1 MNRGKFSQRR
11 FWENS
16 LNPAETLANRG
27 ILVFGAFCALE
38 HLTTVRSLR
47 NFVRF
52 LVAVQLLPALE
63 SGEETLVGGQAVL
76 EGVMMRSPHAWA
88 IACRKP
94 SGEVVTMS
102 EPLARPSEK
111 HKWMA
116 WPIVRG
122 VMTLGYAMSLGYR
135 ALRFSANVAI
145 EEVMQ
150 SDKEH
155 VETAASAVPPKL
167 APSASSGQAL
177 SLPNGRSEAEATD
190 ASKSKSR
197 EKAAAISGWL
207 AAVNVII
214 SLAFF
219 IFMYK
224 YLPLLAATELKK
236 ANPAL
241 GGQIVFNL
249 VDGAIRLLLFLLFI
263 WGVSL
268 FPDIRRVY
276 QYHGAEHKTVFAFEN
291 GDPLETSRGAEIF
304 HVPSALRHQLSD
316 DGDAD
321 LDRLLHAGSVHHVLG
336 AFRIAHRAAARDRRS
351 VLRNHPLRRQASR
364 LALRPDDRSR
374 PLAATHHDPAAV
386 GRNGPM
392 RHHRAR
398 SGHGPGKRT
407 RRRIGDC
414 LGFPTRETVVGRL
427 SLVVGLSATQHYSC
441 LREVSTCQH
450 LSRICEFGKKR

>member
-1 MNRGKFSQRR
+1 M
-11 FWENS
+11 
-16 LNPAETLANRG
+16 
-27 ILVFGAFCALE
+27 
-38 HLTTVRSLR
+38 RSLR

-102 EPLARPSEK
+102 EPLDRPSEK

-122 VMTLGYAMSLGYR
+122 VMTLGYAMTLGYR

-150 SDKEH
+150 SEDTTAPH
-155 VETAASAVPPKL
+155 VETAASTVPPQK
-167 APSASSGQAL
+167 SS
-177 SLPNGRSEAEATD
+177 SE
-190 ASKSKSR
+190 SR

-207 AAVNVII
+207 AAGNVII

-236 ANPAL
+236 VNPAL

-249 VDGAIRLLLFLLFI
+249 VDGAIRLILFLLFI

-291 GDPLETSRGAEIF
+291 GDPLETAAVQKYSTF
-304 HVPSALRHQLSD
+304 HPRCGTSFLMTVMLISI
-316 DGDAD
+316 
-321 LDRLLHAGSVHHVLG
+321 
-336 AFRIAHRAAARDRRS
+336 AFYMLIPFTTFWARFASRIALLPIIAGVSYEIIRFAAKHRGSLFALMTAPGLWLQRITTQPPSDEMAQCAITALDQAMALERD
-351 VLRNHPLRRQASR
+351 
-364 LALRPDDRSR
+364 
-374 PLAATHHDPAAV
+374 
-386 GRNGPM
+386 
-392 RHHRAR
+392 
-398 SGHGPGKRT
+398 HGG
-407 RRRIGDC
+407 
-414 LGFPTRETVVGRL
+414 E
-427 SLVVGLSATQHYSC
+427 LVIA
-441 LREVSTCQH
+441 
-450 LSRICEFGKKR
+450 

>member
-1 MNRGKFSQRR
+1 MKTSF
-11 FWENS
+11 
-16 LNPAETLANRG
+16 PVITYYLA
-27 ILVFGAFCALE
+27 LFGRLE
-38 HLTTVRSLR
+38 HPTIVRSLR

-102 EPLARPSEK
+102 EPLERPSEK

-145 EEVMQ
+145 EEAMQ
-150 SDKEH
+150 NDAATEH
-155 VETAASAVPPKL
+155 VETAALRRAEGKLSAVPPTQ
-167 APSASSGQAL
+167 G
-177 SLPNGRSEAEATD
+177 EAEPIPATLSQ
-190 ASKSKSR
+190 AVPCKSETR
-197 EKAAAISGWL
+197 EKAAALSGWL
-207 AAVNVII
+207 AAVNVVI

-241 GGQIVFNL
+241 GGQIMFNL
-249 VDGAIRLLLFLLFI
+249 VDGAVRLILFLLFI

-291 GDPLETSRGAEIF
+291 GDRLETAAVQKYSTF
-304 HVPSALRHQLSD
+304 HPRCGTSFLMTVMLISIGFYMLVP
-316 DGDAD
+316 
-321 LDRLLHAGSVHHVLG
+321 
-336 AFRIAHRAAARDRRS
+336 FTTFWARF
-351 VLRNHPLRRQASR
+351 ASR
-364 LALRPDDRSR
+364 IVLLPVIAGVSYEIIRFAAKHRGSLFALMTTPGLWLQRITTQPPTDEMAQCAIDA
-374 PLAATHHDPAAV
+374 LDQAMILEKD
-386 GRNGPM
+386 
-392 RHHRAR
+392 
-398 SGHGPGKRT
+398 HGG
-407 RRRIGDC
+407 
-414 LGFPTRETVVGRL
+414 E
-427 SLVVGLSATQHYSC
+427 LVIA
-441 LREVSTCQH
+441 
-450 LSRICEFGKKR
+450 

>member
-1 MNRGKFSQRR
+1 
-11 FWENS
+11 
-16 LNPAETLANRG
+16 
-27 ILVFGAFCALE
+27 
-38 HLTTVRSLR
+38 
-47 NFVRF
+47 VRF

-102 EPLARPSEK
+102 EPLERPSEK

-150 SDKEH
+150 TEKTD
-155 VETAASAVPPKL
+155 VETA
-167 APSASSGQAL
+167 PSA
-177 SLPNGRSEAEATD
+177 LPTKRSEAEPSTTD
-190 ASKSKSR
+190 STKSQPH
-197 EKAAAISGWL
+197 EKAAALSGWL
-207 AAVNVII
+207 AAGNVII

-224 YLPLLAATELKK
+224 YLPLVAATQLKK
-236 ANPAL
+236 FNPAL
-241 GGQIVFNL
+241 GGQIAFNL
-249 VDGAIRLLLFLLFI
+249 VDGAIRLLVFLLFI

-291 GDPLETSRGAEIF
+291 GDPLETAAVQKYSTF
-304 HVPSALRHQLSD
+304 HPRCGTSFLMTVMLISIGFYMLIPFTTFWARFAS
-316 DGDAD
+316 
-321 LDRLLHAGSVHHVLG
+321 
-336 AFRIAHRAAARDRRS
+336 RIALLPLIAGVSYEIIRFAAKHRGSLFALMTAPGLWLQRITTQPPSDEMAQCAIKALD
-351 VLRNHPLRRQASR
+351 QAM
-364 LALRPDDRSR
+364 ALEKE
-374 PLAATHHDPAAV
+374 
-386 GRNGPM
+386 
-392 RHHRAR
+392 
-398 SGHGPGKRT
+398 HGG
-407 RRRIGDC
+407 
-414 LGFPTRETVVGRL
+414 E
-427 SLVVGLSATQHYSC
+427 LVIA
-441 LREVSTCQH
+441 
-450 LSRICEFGKKR
+450 